1 MSKKDY
7 KPLILYTVD
16 SMAEELTDFEKRLYD
31 YLCSKDFV
39 ASAFHGAEVAKA
51 LGVKDDEVY
60 CALACLTKKIPKKI
74 NIDYRNGGIRI
85 ITAD

>member
-1 MSKKDY
+1 
-7 KPLILYTVD
+7 
-16 SMAEELTDFEKRLYD
+16 MAEELTDFEKRLYE

-39 ASAFHGAEVAKA
+39 ANAFHGAEVAKA

-60 CALACLTKKIPKKI
+60 AALAGLSKKTPKKL
-74 NIDYRNGGIRI
+74 NIEYRNGGIRI